1 MCARERLLGDML
13 CFLHHT
19 RRELRENQEASLLNT
34 FVQGLLSGR
43 AETTRWFQNRVKAAW
58 NCLPQSRDWGL
69 ELVPSDHSCKIKL
82 TPPLQEHLHHRD
94 DSWGAAYE
102 SGTFLSFD

>member
-1 MCARERLLGDML
+1 M
-13 CFLHHT
+13 
-19 RRELRENQEASLLNT
+19 
-34 FVQGLLSGR
+34 
-43 AETTRWFQNRVKAAW
+43 KAAW

-82 TPPLQEHLHHRD
+82 TPSKSTFTIEMTLGVQLD
-94 DSWGAAYE
+94 E